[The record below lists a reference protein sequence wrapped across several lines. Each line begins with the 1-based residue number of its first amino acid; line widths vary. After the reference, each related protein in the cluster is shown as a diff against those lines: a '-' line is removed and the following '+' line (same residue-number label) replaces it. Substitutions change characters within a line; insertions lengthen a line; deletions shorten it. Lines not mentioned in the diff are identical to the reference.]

1 MTKRHVSVDALRS
14 MMVKAKEKLSAARRE
29 LSAGYPGEAAS
40 RSYYA
45 VFHALSA
52 VLATEGK
59 SFSSHAQTLGVFN
72 REFVKTGLFPAD
84 TTRKLQR
91 LFEDR
96 QMADYDWATSVDT
109 STAADDVNDTEMII
123 KACEAYL
130 AKNVSGY
137 AEH

>member
-1 MTKRHVSVDALRS
+1 MTERQVSVDALRS
-14 MMVKAKEKLSAARRE
+14 MMTKAREKLSAARRE

-40 RSYYA
+40 CSYYA

-59 SFSSHAQTLGVFN
+59 SFSSHAQTLGAFN

-96 QMADYDWATSVDT
+96 QMADYDWATSVDALT
-109 STAADDVNDTEMII
+109 ADDDVSDTEVII

-130 AKNVSGY
+130 AKTTAGY
-137 AEH
+137 AKL